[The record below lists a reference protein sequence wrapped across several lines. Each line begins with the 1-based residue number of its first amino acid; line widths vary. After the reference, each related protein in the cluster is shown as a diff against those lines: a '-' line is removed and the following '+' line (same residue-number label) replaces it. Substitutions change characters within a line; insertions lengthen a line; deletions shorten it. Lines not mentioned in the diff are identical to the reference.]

1 MPRLIILL
9 LTLVALAVL
18 ALQNLSTT
26 VSLVVLSGTLP
37 ELPLGILLV
46 CAVGIG
52 AFLTLILYG
61 LVSLRRP
68 PESKY
73 RPMGRRVPYP
83 NSPGSSTLP
92 PSGPPYKP
100 EDSTVSGS
108 GYGSTS
114 SAFVSEPAT
123 TVDPAPASPPP
134 QDTPIQDRYAQDSY
148 SDSYAQDSYAQDS
161 YAQDSY
167 AQDSYAAQDTYS
179 QAPPSQDTYR
189 SQDTYQRD
197 TYGAV
202 AEGPAPNYGGVPR
215 SNISQ
220 GIGVSG
226 QSKSDRTGFPKQPLA
241 GLKSVFGK
249 KKDRN
254 GDEPAVADRPVG
266 DDWGELRTT
275 AQRNSWEVIE
285 GERSNFE
292 AGAREL
298 LKFGRDVGTHAGR
311 LAEDIA
317 TGWNNRD
324 NAPPGAPPEEIAGR
338 AYPAEG
344 YDAYYADDSDY
355 TGDRSEGYEQ
365 APGARKRTYGE
376 SLYDDPDARGT
387 GEEGD
392 YPAYE
397 DADGRDEIGPDGVY
411 EADFRVLEPPSKPLS
426 DEDQDYA

>member
-1 MPRLIILL
+1 
-9 LTLVALAVL
+9 
-18 ALQNLSTT
+18 TT
-26 VSLVVLSGTLP
+26 VSLVVLSSTLP

-52 AFLTLILYG
+52 ALLTLILYG

-83 NSPGSSTLP
+83 DSPGSSTLP

-100 EDSTVSGS
+100 EDSSATGS
-108 GYGSTS
+108 GYGSTP

-123 TVDPAPASPPP
+123 TADPAPASPPP
-134 QDTPIQDRYAQDSY
+134 PQDTPIQDRYAQDRYAQDSY
-148 SDSYAQDSYAQDS
+148 SDSYAQDSYA
-161 YAQDSY
+161 AR
-167 AQDSYAAQDTYS
+167 DTYS
-179 QAPPSQDTYR
+179 QAPSYQHTYQ
-189 SQDTYQRD
+189 SQDTYQQDTYQQD
-197 TYGAV
+197 TYGV
-202 AEGPAPNYGGVPR
+202 GAEGQGPNYGGVPR

-220 GIGVSG
+220 GVGVSG
-226 QSKSDRTGFPKQPLA
+226 QSKSDRTGFPQQPLA

-254 GDEPAVADRPVG
+254 SDDPAATDRPVG

-317 TGWNNRD
+317 SGWNNRD
-324 NAPPGAPPEEIAGR
+324 NAPSGARPEEIAGR
-338 AYPAEG
+338 EYPAEG
-344 YDAYYADDSDY
+344 YDAYYADDSYY

-376 SLYDDPDARGT
+376 SLYDEPDARGT
-387 GEEGD
+387 GEDGD
-392 YPAYE
+392 YPAHG
-397 DADGRDEIGPDGVY
+397 DAEGRDEMGPDGVY

-426 DEDQDYA
+426 DEDDDYA